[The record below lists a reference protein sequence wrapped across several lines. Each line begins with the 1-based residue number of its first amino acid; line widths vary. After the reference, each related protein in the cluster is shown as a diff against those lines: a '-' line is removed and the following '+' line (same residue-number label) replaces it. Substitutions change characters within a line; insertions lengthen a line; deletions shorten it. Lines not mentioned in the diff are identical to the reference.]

1 MNMKKTIVSVLSIS
15 TLSFSLIGM
24 ASAKE
29 TTDFTVNNSL
39 SGFQASDVISIQD
52 YNLPLKV
59 GERYSVYDSAATRYW
74 TVNQSVA
81 SVSSNGVV
89 TAHSPGKATIT
100 LYKGSSVLGQV
111 LKRPLQCVKAFFFFT
126 IYSPRF

>member
-15 TLSFSLIGM
+15 TLSFSLMGM

-29 TTDFTVNNSL
+29 TADVTVNSSS
-39 SGFQASDVISIQD
+39 SGFQTLDVISIQD
-52 YNLPLKV
+52 YSLPLRV

-74 TVNQSVA
+74 TDNQSVA
-81 SVSSNGVV
+81 SVSSSGLV
-89 TAHSPGKATIT
+89 TAHSTGKATIT

-111 LKRPLQCVKAFFFFT
+111 FVT
-126 IYSPRF
+126 VY

>member
-15 TLSFSLIGM
+15 TLSFSLMGM

-29 TTDFTVNNSL
+29 TADVTVNHSS
-39 SGFQASDVISIQD
+39 SGFQTLDVISIQD
-52 YNLPLKV
+52 YSLPLRV

-74 TVNQSVA
+74 TDNQSVA
-81 SVSSNGVV
+81 SVSSSGLV
-89 TAHSPGKATIT
+89 TAHSTGKATIT

-111 LKRPLQCVKAFFFFT
+111 FVT
-126 IYSPRF
+126 VY

>member
-15 TLSFSLIGM
+15 TLSFSLMGM

-29 TTDFTVNNSL
+29 TADVTVNSSS
-39 SGFQASDVISIQD
+39 SGFQTLDVISIQN
-52 YNLPLKV
+52 YSLPLRV

-74 TVNQSVA
+74 TDNQSVA
-81 SVSSNGVV
+81 SVSSSGLV
-89 TAHSPGKATIT
+89 TAHSTGKATIT

-111 LKRPLQCVKAFFFFT
+111 FVT
-126 IYSPRF
+126 VY